1 MRHANMQELSANSRQ
16 ETKDLMACQVAF
28 TLWSMNT
35 SEIQSHL
42 GLINV
47 TEFSQRHKL
56 PLRTLMRIK
65 AGGTPT
71 NANAKVIGDAIKKD
85 LKKEKKQ

>member
-1 MRHANMQELSANSRQ
+1 
-16 ETKDLMACQVAF
+16 MACQVAL
-28 TLWSMNT
+28 TLRAMDT
-35 SEIQSHL
+35 TEIKKHL
-42 GLINV
+42 LQEGFNV

-71 NANAKVIGDAIKKD
+71 SANAKVIGDAIKKD

>member
-1 MRHANMQELSANSRQ
+1 
-16 ETKDLMACQVAF
+16 MACQVAS
-28 TLWSMNT
+28 TLDAMQT
-35 SEIQSHL
+35 HEIQSYL
-42 GLINV
+42 CSVVV
-47 TEFSQRHKL
+47 TEFAQRHRL

-71 NANAKVIGDAIKKD
+71 RANAKVIGDAIKKD